1 MMPEWTPEQ
10 KKAIDSRNG
19 TILVSAAAGSG
30 KTAVLVERVIRRLM
44 DKEKPCSADKLLIVT
59 FTRAA
64 TQQMRERIF
73 KAISDELR
81 KNPSDGHLK
90 RQLMMLPFAKIS
102 TIDSFCN
109 DIVKANF
116 HDLELSPDYK
126 MIEGAQ
132 LKILEADS
140 VNRTLDEFYKENSE
154 PFTELVNI
162 LASGT
167 DDSALSSL
175 ILRLYNHSMAFARPE
190 WCLDKLMMPYGDDVP
205 VAQTVWGGIILLY
218 ATQVID
224 KCCDLIGSMMAYL
237 DKDEVVGEKYGTCVR
252 EMEGQVENLRA
263 LAVNNKWDE
272 LLEALLA
279 LKFPQLGRLPKG
291 YSSPQAE
298 FIKKHKKTVTE
309 QLTKKLPPYFCVTSE
324 EHKEDMRYLEP
335 IVEKLVEIVKRYSEI
350 LWEEK
355 QKINSVDFSDITHL
369 ALKLLVSFDE
379 EGNPQKTPLAQE
391 LSERFDEILV
401 DEFQDINELQ
411 NTLFSAVSKSDSNM
425 FMVGDVKQ
433 SIYRFRQAMPEIF
446 LGRRDKLEDYID
458 NNYPAKITLDRNF
471 RSRAG
476 VTENINFV
484 FSQLMSEDTGGL
496 EYNEKEALV
505 AAASYENCDFPQ
517 TELHIVG
524 SLNDGNRVSR
534 EVEAQHIADTIN
546 EIIKSGMLVSDKE
559 GLRPVTYRDFC
570 VLMRATG
577 GGRAELY
584 ADALTANNIPA
595 YVSNK
600 TGFFAS
606 AEISTVVNLMR
617 VTDNPVQDIPLLAV
631 MLSPIYGFTADEVA
645 QMRIDERRKPIYHCL
660 LNSARLGNRK
670 CADFLEKLDSLR
682 MLSSTLGC
690 SDFVRELY
698 EVTGYKAIAS
708 ALKNGSQRN
717 ANLNML
723 IDYAVKY
730 EESGKRGLSGF
741 IRFIDR
747 VQRQDGDLESA
758 SDISEAADVVRIMTI
773 HKSKGLEFPVCIL
786 ADLNNGFTN
795 DNQKSIAAFHPDYG
809 ICFDRRDSRT
819 KCQYSTVGKKA
830 LTLAEKASAASE
842 ELRVLY
848 VAMTRAKERLICVTR
863 YDNIENKLEDLSLCI
878 SDGKIKIDSF
888 DVLNRN
894 TMADWLLMSFLRH
907 PDASKLRVVAGCE
920 NMATLPCEQR
930 LYVKLVDSVGKA
942 ENSAEEEKESMHD
955 EEILEEI
962 RRRVEYE
969 YPYTDLAFVRAKSA
983 PSEFD
988 SQGFSTQY
996 FASSK
1001 PQFLSK
1007 SGMSPASRG
1016 TATHKFME
1024 FFDYDAESYD
1034 IDLQISRMVDERH
1047 LTQAEADV
1055 LERNKLRKF
1064 FESEI
1069 AQRIKNSSQLLR
1081 EKKVTVGIKA
1091 GELYP
1096 HLPENLHSEIVVV
1109 QGYVDCAFVED
1120 GELVIV
1126 DYKTDRG
1133 VTMEELR
1140 ERYRSQLKMYEFAL
1154 SECTGMRVKGTLIY
1168 SFENAEYIALKK

>member
-1 MMPEWTPEQ
+1 MPEWTPEQ

-81 KNPSDGHLK
+81 KNPSDAHLK

-132 LKILEADS
+132 LKILEAEA
-140 VNRTLDEFYKENSE
+140 VNKTLDEFYKENSE
-154 PFTELVNI
+154 SFTELVNI
-162 LASGT
+162 LANST
-167 DDSALSSL
+167 DDSALVSL
-175 ILRLYNHSMAFARPE
+175 IKKLYNHSMAFARPQL
-190 WCLDKLMMPYGDDVP
+190 CLDKLAEPYSEEDSL
-205 VAQTVWGGIILLY
+205 AKTVWGGMILSYAEEIIK
-218 ATQVID
+218 
-224 KCCDLIGSMMAYL
+224 KCEDIIRRMMICL
-237 DKDEVVGEKYGTCVR
+237 DKDEVVGEKYGDCVH
-252 EMEGQVENLRA
+252 EIEKQIAA
-263 LAVNNKWDE
+263 LSALTVNHKWDE
-272 LLEALLA
+272 LLKALQS
-279 LKFPQLGRLPKG
+279 LKLPSLGSVPKG
-291 YSSPQAE
+291 YSSPEADFVKE
-298 FIKKHKKTVTE
+298 NKAVISKYLKEKLLPYMCVTE
-309 QLTKKLPPYFCVTSE
+309 D
-324 EHKEDMRYLEP
+324 EHKDDIYYLKP
-335 IVEKLVEIVKRYSEI
+335 LVEKLIEIVKRYSEI

-369 ALKLLVSFDE
+369 ALKLLVRFDE
-379 EGNPQKTPLAQE
+379 NGNAQKTPLAQE

-446 LGRRDKLEDYID
+446 LGRRDVLEDYVD

-471 RSRAG
+471 RSRDG
-476 VTENINFV
+476 VTENVNFV
-484 FSQLMSEDTGGL
+484 FGQIMSEKAGGL
-496 EYNEKEALV
+496 EYDEKEALV
-505 AAASYENCDFPQ
+505 AAASYEDCDFSQ
-517 TELHIVG
+517 AELHIVG
-524 SLNDGNRVSR
+524 SLDDGSSVSR
-534 EVEAQHIADTIN
+534 EIEAQHIADTIN
-546 EIIKSGMLVSDKE
+546 EIIKSGMSVTDKN
-559 GLRPVTYRDFC
+559 GCRPVTFRDFC
-570 VLMRATG
+570 VLMKAVDG
-577 GGRAELY
+577 GKAEIY
-584 ADALTANNIPA
+584 ADVMAANNIPA
-595 YVSNK
+595 YVSSK

-606 AEISTVVNLMR
+606 TEISTIVNLMR

-631 MLSPIYGFTADEVA
+631 MLSPIFGFTADEISK
-645 QMRIDERRKPIYHCL
+645 MRIDERRKPIYHCL
-660 LNSARLGNRK
+660 LNSAKLGNRK
-670 CADFLEKLDSLR
+670 SVEFLEKIDNLR

-698 EVTGYKAIAS
+698 EITGYKAIAS
-708 ALKNGSQRN
+708 AMKNGSQRN

-723 IDYAVKY
+723 LDYALKY

-747 VQRQDGDLESA
+747 VQRQNGDLESA
-758 SDISEAADVVRIMTI
+758 SDVSEAADVVRIMTI

-786 ADLNNGFTN
+786 ADLNSKFIN
-795 DNQKSIAAFHPDYG
+795 DNQKNVAAFHPDYG
-809 ICFDRRDSRT
+809 ICLERRDSKT

-830 LTLAEKASAASE
+830 LTLAEKFSSASE
-842 ELRVLY
+842 SLRVLY

-863 YDNIENKLEDLSLCI
+863 YDNIENKLKALSLCI
-878 SDGKIKIDSF
+878 NDEKSKINSF
-888 DVLNRN
+888 DILEKI
-894 TMADWLLMSFLRH
+894 TMADWLLMAFLRH
-907 PDASKLRVVAGCE
+907 PDASKLRVAAGCE
-920 NMATLPCEQR
+920 DMATLPCEQR
-930 LYVKLVDSVGKA
+930 LHVNIVNSVGETGK
-942 ENSAEEEKESMHD
+942 EAEEEKGILPD

-962 RRRVEYE
+962 RKRVEYE
-969 YPYTDLAFVRAKSA
+969 YPYADLALVRAKSA

-988 SQGFSTQY
+988 SQGFSTQF
-996 FASSK
+996 FASAK

-1007 SGMSPASRG
+1007 SGMNPASRG

-1024 FFDYDAESYD
+1024 FFDYEAESFD
-1034 IDLQISRMVDERH
+1034 IDLQIACMLEKRY
-1047 LTQAEADV
+1047 LTQQEADV
-1055 LERNKLRKF
+1055 LEKDKLRKF
-1064 FESEI
+1064 FESDI
-1069 AQRIKNSSQLLR
+1069 AERIKNSSQLLR
-1081 EKKVTVGIKA
+1081 EKKVTVGVGA

-1096 HLPENLHSEIVVV
+1096 ELPKNLHDEIVVV

-1133 VTMEELR
+1133 VTMEELC

-1154 SECTGMRVKGTLIY
+1154 SECTGMKVKGTLIY
-1168 SFENAEYIALKK
+1168 SFENAEYIAL